1 MAEFDE
7 TTDAPSEGIGGD
19 LQPKLLAVEEE
30 ILVGGRILPLTAA
43 LESLLFVADKA
54 MSALHLARTV
64 QRPVETVVAALDRL
78 DEELAAQG
86 RGLRL
91 LAQEGNYRLVTR
103 PDAALLVEEFLNLD
117 LSVKLSGPALE
128 TLAVVAYRQ
137 PVTRAQVEAVRGVD
151 CGGVLRTLM
160 QRGLVEEVG
169 RLEGVGRPWLY
180 GVTEQFLHHFGI
192 VRLDELPPLAPA
204 EEAALDAVDV
214 AEVNGIAI
222 GGVVNDG
229 ADSNNQQPA

>member
-1 MAEFDE
+1 MSVFDE
-7 TTDAPSEGIGGD
+7 TTEAPTEGMSEDI
-19 LQPKLLAVEEE
+19 QPELLAVEEA
-30 ILVGGRILPLTAA
+30 IVVGGRILPLTAA

-54 MSALHLARTV
+54 VSALHLARTV
-64 QRPVETVVAALDRL
+64 QRPVETVVAALHRL

-91 LAQEGNYRLVTR
+91 LEQGGNFRLVTR

-117 LSVKLSGPALE
+117 LSVRLSGPALE

-169 RLEGVGRPWLY
+169 RMEGVGRPWLY

-204 EEAALDAVDV
+204 EEAALDAVDA
-214 AEVNGIAI
+214 AEAEGIEYNG
-222 GGVVNDG
+222 
-229 ADSNNQQPA
+229 QQPA